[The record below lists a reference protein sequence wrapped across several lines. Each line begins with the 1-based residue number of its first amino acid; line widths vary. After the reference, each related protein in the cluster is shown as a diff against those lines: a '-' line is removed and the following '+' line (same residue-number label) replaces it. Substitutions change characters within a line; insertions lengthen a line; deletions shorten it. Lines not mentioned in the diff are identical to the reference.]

1 MPATRTQ
8 IWDENDKIK
17 SHTSTERDALFVSD
31 GHMVHNSEDDEMQ
44 GYDGSTSSWVS
55 LTLPDGLC
63 PDAPAVAE
71 HTHDAYAA
79 SDHEHTLT
87 ADDLPAHTHEGMV
100 GPQGEKGDKGDKGD
114 QGDPGPAGMDGA
126 PGQDGAQGPPGEDGD
141 DGQPG
146 QPGAQG
152 ARGPRGYTGATGP
165 QGPQGPKG
173 DKGDTPSASSHVHPP
188 PLPAS
193 TSNQGIIEVADN
205 TEADAGTESEKAMSP
220 ATVKRRLEKASSVV
234 KAFGR
239 VSADGTVQSGSYGVQ
254 SVTRS
259 GTNNNTYQYNVRL
272 NSASSGS
279 IVPIVATNG
288 SSSDDTHIFSVS
300 RTNFQVK
307 FASGGNQQGQARDFH
322 FVVYGLE

>member
-1 MPATRTQ
+1 MAGVA
-8 IWDENDKIK
+8 
-17 SHTSTERDALFVSD
+17 SERPV
-31 GHMVHNSEDDEMQ
+31 Q
-44 GYDGSTSSWVS
+44 GVEG
-55 LTLPDGLC
+55 
-63 PDAPAVAE
+63 
-71 HTHDAYAA
+71 
-79 SDHEHTLT
+79 
-87 ADDLPAHTHEGMV
+87 DLRLAHLEAHA
-100 GPQGEKGDKGDKGD
+100 
-114 QGDPGPAGMDGA
+114 AGMDGA

>member
-126 PGQDGAQGPPGEDGD
+126 PGQDGAQGLPGEDGE

-152 ARGPRGYTGATGP
+152 ARGPRGYTGATGAT
-165 QGPQGPKG
+165 GATGLQGPKG
-173 DKGDTPSASSHVHPP
+173 DTGP
-188 PLPAS
+188 
-193 TSNQGIIEVADN
+193 QGP
-205 TEADAGTESEKAMSP
+205 AGTSP
-220 ATVKRRLEKASSVV
+220 AHKLV
-234 KAFGR
+234 AFGR
-239 VSADGTVQSGSYGVQ
+239 AIETGNQPSAPHDNVSHVEWTGATGGNLHCLVSFNRQLSATPLVLVTCTDS
-254 SVTRS
+254 SVARYYLTGEYHTGFRVHFF
-259 GTNNNTYQYNVRL
+259 N
-272 NSASSGS
+272 SSGNR
-279 IVPIVATNG
+279 IKAT
-288 SSSDDTHIFSVS
+288 F
-300 RTNFQVK
+300 NFAVFQ
-307 FASGGNQQGQARDFH
+307 
-322 FVVYGLE
+322 

>member
-87 ADDLPAHTHEGMV
+87 ADDLPAHTHDGIV

-114 QGDPGPAGMDGA
+114 QGDPGPAGADGMDGTNGRDGT
-126 PGQDGAQGPPGEDGD
+126 PGRDGVDGAQGPMGPPGPMGTPGR

-146 QPGAQG
+146 VPGPKGDPGRDGMDG
-152 ARGPRGYTGATGP
+152 ARGERGLQGIQGPQGVQGDTGP
-165 QGPQGPKG
+165 QGPAGPSNLVAYG
-173 DKGDTPSASSHVHPP
+173 HVN
-188 PLPAS
+188 A
-193 TSNQGIIEVADN
+193 
-205 TEADAGTESEKAMSP
+205 AGTLSANS
-220 ATVKRRLEKASSVV
+220 
-234 KAFGR
+234 FGI
-239 VSADGTVQSGSYGVQ
+239 ST
-254 SVTRS
+254 VTRTGANKS
-259 GTNNNTYQYNVRL
+259 EYEYQITLSNTLQNDCFPL
-272 NSASSGS
+272 
-279 IVPIVATNG
+279 IVPGRDQRNSYRITRATTGFN
-288 SSSDDTHIFSVS
+288 I
-300 RTNFQVK
+300 R
-307 FASGGNQQGQARDFH
+307 
-322 FVVYGLE
+322 FVVGNSQGRDTEFFFLVLGT